1 MKRVI
6 NAILIIA
13 LITISAGI
21 YSCSLFGKTVEAT
34 LTIETL
40 D

>member
-1 MKRVI
+1 MKRLI
-6 NAILIIA
+6 YFILIA
-13 LITISAGI
+13 VLIVISTGI

-34 LTIETL
+34 LTIEKL